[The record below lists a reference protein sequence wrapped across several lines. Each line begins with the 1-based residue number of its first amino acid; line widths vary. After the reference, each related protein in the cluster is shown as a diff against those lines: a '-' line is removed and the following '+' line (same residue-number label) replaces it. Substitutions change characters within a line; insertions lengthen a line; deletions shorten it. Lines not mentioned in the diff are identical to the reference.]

1 MLDFSWIKMDCLAY
15 KMCDFPKLFNC
26 FLKCLYCFTFQ
37 GRSEWRTSL
46 VVQWLW
52 IHLASQGMWVQS
64 LIQELQSHMLRAT
77 KFAHLN
83 YWALPQLG
91 SPCTKNE
98 KILPEEA
105 KISRPA
111 TKTRCSQINIYIFFK
126 KMRYP
131 VDLSSSVDTSSSWN
145 IFNTWY
151 YQSSTVILMDAPY
164 CGFN

>member
-1 MLDFSWIKMDCLAY
+1 MDCLAY
-15 KMCDFPKLFNC
+15 KMCHFPKLFNC

-37 GRSEWRTSL
+37 EEVNEGLPSWFSGYESTFQARGCGFNPWSRNYNLTCF
-46 VVQWLW
+46 
-52 IHLASQGMWVQS
+52 
-64 LIQELQSHMLRAT
+64 RAT
-77 KFAHLN
+77 KFAHLS

-91 SPCTKNE
+91 SPCTENE

-111 TKTRCSQINIYIFFK
+111 TKTRCSQINIYIFK

-131 VDLSSSVDTSSSWN
+131 VDLSSSWN
-145 IFNTWY
+145 IFFNTWY
-151 YQSSTVILMDAPY
+151 YQSSIVILMDAPY